1 MLSKHN
7 RLTQQINGS
16 VLLRGKNRRSLLKE
30 VIIFTMFNLTCPNL
44 AHNTGNLYR
53 SSVAVVY

>member
-16 VLLRGKNRRSLLKE
+16 LLLRGKTRRSLLKE
-30 VIIFTMFNLTCPNL
+30 VIIFTMFNLT
-44 AHNTGNLYR
+44 
-53 SSVAVVY
+53 

>member
-16 VLLRGKNRRSLLKE
+16 LLLRGKNRHSLLKE

-44 AHNTGNLYR
+44 AHNTGS